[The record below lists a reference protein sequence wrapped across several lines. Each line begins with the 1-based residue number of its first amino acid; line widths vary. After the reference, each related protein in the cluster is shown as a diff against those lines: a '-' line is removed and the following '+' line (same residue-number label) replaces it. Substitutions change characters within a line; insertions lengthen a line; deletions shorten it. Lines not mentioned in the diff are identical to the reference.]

1 VPWKEASLLKV
12 FYYLLTGSNGY
23 FYKIGRYGNDQGRLS
38 SVYRSVSF
46 YFQHRFRTKKKQLA
60 FLLARAQINYED
72 EALDETLIEII
83 NNSKLSEHYLSLAR
97 DLDVM
102 DPKSP
107 EDIYK
112 SHLEGNVRST
122 AVGVKVDSARANLA
136 ATYVSAF
143 VNAGFGGDKLM
154 TAEGGGEWIY
164 KNKAHGM
171 MSASA
176 SLGLVLLW
184 GVDVGLPVIDK
195 YLYSTEDWVVA
206 GALLAIGLVTCGVR
220 NESEPAL
227 ALLSDYVESEKV
239 VLKQAAIVGYYCRVV
254 NQKVGYCLFWEW
266 KGGGI

>member
-1 VPWKEASLLKV
+1 MTLPRASIRT
-12 FYYLLTGSNGY
+12 FCLLT
-23 FYKIGRYGNDQGRLS
+23 R
-38 SVYRSVSF
+38 
-46 YFQHRFRTKKKQLA
+46 HRIKKKQLA

-122 AVGVKVDSARANLA
+122 TVGVKVDSARANLA

-143 VNAGFGGDKLM
+143 VNAGFGSDKLM

-239 VLKQAAIVGYYCRVV
+239 VLKTAAIVGYATVRLTLKTRNCV
-254 NQKVGYCLFWEW
+254 FWKC
-266 KGGGI
+266 KGRSTGTLVSACD